1 MAVIER
7 YDKPFDR
14 FVPHDHSKHLSV
26 KVVDRE
32 DMHESVRADEDEDE
46 DFEDSSEDETALVR
60 NDDAQYESVAS
71 GARLILYWI
80 FSLVGLSNPVFTIIA
95 FFLGKGRVPDA
106 VRYIVFVFSI
116 VWWIVFVLIFVGIF
130 G

>member
-32 DMHESVRADEDEDE
+32 DMHDSVQVDDIEDE
-46 DFEDSSEDETALVR
+46 DFEDVSDVETTPAH
-60 NDDAQYESVAS
+60 NDAQYELVAS
-71 GARLILYWI
+71 KARLILYWI
-80 FSLVGLSNPVFTIIA
+80 FSLVGLSNPVFTIVA

-116 VWWIVFVLIFVGIF
+116 VWWIAFVLIFVGVS